1 MTSCSSDEPTPDAD
15 KLTQQ
20 VASSLGSLNIS
31 DAKMIYQKEA
41 NDGTRATAETGF
53 YKIDVNGNQVK
64 LVIKNETGEETDIEI
79 SDIRNINDRYLA
91 FHPNVWQFAVDNGL
105 DGGDL
110 GDYLCFVDRSNNK
123 ISAIDIDKIISD
135 KFNFNDDEMELRN
148 IIHDFIYNDA
158 AVFNS
163 PDGTFYIMCGRMAKI
178 DIPNLKVS
186 LVLPA
191 GQSVDDGYFYNYFK
205 FGGVNLNGDVL
216 YKPGKIFLTTGGIK
230 VTTGQSFVLNNQI
243 YNITDNTISI
253 LEPGG
258 DADLTSREIAKIPA
272 SGDFNNIELLTCNKV
287 RNSIL
292 ILYHNS
298 YNNGIAYEFDG
309 NSLKESGLDYNVV
322 IQYYYALNGLG
333 NVFKTS
339 EAWYLRDGNSF
350 TKIDFATFNVSTF
363 TLNGIEIYDLTAN
376 EDAPEFCFTGLNYSD
391 ASKVFGTVK
400 SDNSVVITGNVPS
413 STKIVNMIP
422 LN

>member
-31 DAKMIYQKEA
+31 DAKMIYKKEA
-41 NDGTRATAETGF
+41 DDGTRATAETGF
-53 YKIDVNGNQVK
+53 YKIDVNGNEVK
-64 LVIKNETGEETDIEI
+64 LAIKNERGEESNIQI
-79 SDIRNINDRYLA
+79 SDIRNLNDR
-91 FHPNVWQFAVDNGL
+91 FMVFIPDMWQYAD
-105 DGGDL
+105 DL
-110 GDYLCFVDRSNNK
+110 YHDHGPEHSFGEYYCFVDRKTDK
-123 ISAIDIDKIISD
+123 ISYVTTKQMEEMGEEPLWWDELINTPIQNMPNGDIYILCPSLWKI
-135 KFNFNDDEMELRN
+135 N
-148 IIHDFIYNDA
+148 
-158 AVFNS
+158 
-163 PDGTFYIMCGRMAKI
+163 
-178 DIPNLKVS
+178 IPNLTLS
-186 LVLPA
+186 RLLPE
-191 GQSVDDGYFYNYFK
+191 GQRYDDSYN
-205 FGGVNLNGDVL
+205 FGGANLNGDVL
-216 YKPGKIFLTTGGIK
+216 YGTNKILRVNGGIQ

-258 DADLTSREIAKIPA
+258 DADLTPREIAKFPA
-272 SGDFNNIELLTCNKV
+272 SGAIELLTLNKV

-292 ILYHNS
+292 ILSH
-298 YNNGIAYEFDG
+298 NNGIAYEFDG
-309 NSLKESGLDYNVV
+309 NSLKETGLDYNVA
-322 IQYYYALNGLG
+322 IQYHHALKGHG

-350 TKIDFATFNVSTF
+350 TKIDFATWVVSTF

-400 SDNSVVITGNVPS
+400 RDNSVVITGKVPS